1 MADRSE
7 TLQVTGIH
15 CMQCIQSI
23 GAALGPVDG
32 LTAASA
38 TLTGAVSI
46 RYDEAE
52 AEVRERVVGAL
63 AAAGFPLPGRR
74 APGLRRPAA
83 PRPADARGACAA
95 RTLGARTAREGSPGA
110 GSGAWH
116 RIRIPGTLRCG

>member
-23 GAALGPVDG
+23 GAALGTVDG

-46 RYDEAE
+46 RYDEAQP
-52 AEVRERVVGAL
+52 EVRERVVGAL
-63 AAAGFPLPGRR
+63 AAAGFPL
-74 APGLRRPAA
+74 A
-83 PRPADARGACAA
+83 
-95 RTLGARTAREGSPGA
+95 S
-110 GSGAWH
+110 
-116 RIRIPGTLRCG
+116 